1 MAINRNSKLRDVLE
15 VPEAVAIIEEFFP
28 GFVEEKASQLG
39 PVMGMKIGMLLKF
52 PQVGLPKDAVEKIL
66 AGLDALGEQ

>member
-52 PQVGLPKDAVEKIL
+52 PQVGMPKDAVEKIL

>member
-1 MAINRNSKLRDVLE
+1 MAINRNSKLRDVLQ
-15 VPEAVAIIEEFFP
+15 VPEAVAVIEEFFP

-52 PQVGLPKDAVEKIL
+52 PQVGLSKEAVDKIL
-66 AGLDALGEQ
+66 SGLDALGDQ

>member
-1 MAINRNSKLRDVLE
+1 MAINRNSKLRDVLQ
-15 VPEAVAIIEEFFP
+15 VPEAVAVIEEFFP

-52 PQVGLPKDAVEKIL
+52 PQVGLPKEAVDKIL
-66 AGLDALGEQ
+66 NGLDALGEK

>member
-1 MAINRNSKLRDVLE
+1 MAINRNSKLRDVLQ
-15 VPEAVAIIEEFFP
+15 VPEAVAVIEEFFP

-52 PQVGLPKDAVEKIL
+52 PQVGLPKESVEKIL
-66 AGLDALGEQ
+66 AGLDALGAE